1 MQPGDPRCPC
11 CFHIHIGITFRDRII
26 RCPCNFKFSHIFQR
40 NIENPENLIDRLKR
54 CPRKKFHGILDI
66 LHIFH
71 DKIPEALTLCRVFRL
86 RSGDLILC
94 FHIWFKIFFSEHGRP
109 AFAFFIDLC
118 RAGPSL
124 CHYCPTHS
132 PDTYNCHITTP
143 LHIAFRNPQEN
154 FLIRLNLLLRTPFFR
169 HQYQQH
175 SPRNPG
181 KNTDKLG
188 S

>member
-1 MQPGDPRCPC
+1 M
-11 CFHIHIGITFRDRII
+11 
-26 RCPCNFKFSHIFQR
+26 S
-40 NIENPENLIDRLKR
+40 PE
-54 CPRKKFHGILDI
+54 KFHGILDI

-175 SPRNPG
+175 NPRNPG
-181 KNTDKLG
+181 KILINWEVDKIPTLPRII
-188 S
+188 SPRKNSITKRPTL